1 MKGDTMSYRVTYAV
15 DSLDPNPMVMEF
27 SEEWEMYE
35 WLHEEMDQRIQ
46 FTVEHSPHTVEEDE
60 MNLLYEVEA
69 SLVSIEKL

>member
-1 MKGDTMSYRVTYAV
+1 MSYRVTYAV

-35 WLHEEMDQRIQ
+35 WLYEEMDRRIQ
-46 FTVEHSPHTVEEDE
+46 FTVEHSPYTVENDE

>member
-35 WLHEEMDQRIQ
+35 WLYEEMDQRIQ
-46 FTVEHSPHTVEEDE
+46 FTV
-60 MNLLYEVEA
+60 
-69 SLVSIEKL
+69 